1 MEMVPFKRGEQTTDK
16 DAPLVYLV
24 FLLLSY
30 VLTGI
35 MLLVLTFLLY
45 RFQLS
50 GKAVSAGVIVIYI
63 ASTFLGGF
71 LAGKKAKTRK
81 FIFGLMMGIG
91 YFAVLAVLTFL
102 TGCGG
107 SGTGFL
113 TSLMLCAGGG
123 MLGGMLS

>member
-1 MEMVPFKRGEQTTDK
+1 MIPFKRGEQTTDK
-16 DAPLVYLV
+16 NAPLGYLI

-30 VLTGI
+30 ALTGI

-71 LAGKKAKTRK
+71 LAGKKAKTK
-81 FIFGLMMGIG
+81 KYLWGLMMGTG
-91 YFAVLAVLTFL
+91 YFLVLAVLSFL
-102 TGCGG
+102 TDRGG
-107 SGTGFL
+107 SGVGFV